1 MVDEDAPDCAESVRF
16 WCFTHGSYSEK
27 ERMSISGTA
36 NVAVRSTPEVVGAL
50 ASAPALPTASGAGGP
65 VAGGLSLASL
75 VNVANQAQESAA
87 AEPTGSRKG
96 KGVKKDKKDKKVKK
110 ELPEGIKEK
119 KDAVRIYRFA

>member
-1 MVDEDAPDCAESVRF
+1 
-16 WCFTHGSYSEK
+16 
-27 ERMSISGTA
+27 MSISGTA

-50 ASAPALPTASGAGGP
+50 ASAPALPTASGAGAGGP